1 MYDRERTLA
10 LIEEARRLTSGLKIE
25 TQQIGVLI
33 DHAFDDEEMD
43 ASAGLDEDVEVIA
56 QIQMVV
62 LAVGNVQPALPQQ
75 EARKAVEL
83 SRCGTISR

>member
-33 DHAFDDEEMD
+33 DHAFDEEDTD
-43 ASAGLDEDVEVIA
+43 ASAGLDEDVEVS
-56 QIQMVV
+56 
-62 LAVGNVQPALPQQ
+62 
-75 EARKAVEL
+75 RKFQWWFW
-83 SRCGTISR
+83 RW